1 MLKIILPTMM
11 LIPTAALLHPRFLF
25 TAYTT
30 LAFLLATS
38 SLSWLSRPNMGM
50 FAHTS
55 HTFMID
61 MVSAPLMI
69 MSSWLLPLM
78 ALASQYRLMNE
89 PTINQRFFLA
99 TIAVLQTAILITF
112 STTDLMMFYIA
123 FETTLLPTMVL
134 ITRWGAQADRL
145 EAGSYFIFYTLA
157 SSLPMLVA
165 LLYLHNTCTHT
176 SITLFFLQPAT
187 TELHWE
193 MHLLWLACMAAF
205 LVKLPLYGVHL
216 WLPKA
221 HVEAPIAGSMVLAAI
236 LLKLGGYGII
246 RLSTAIPAPSTAL
259 ITPLMALALWGSI
272 MANIICF
279 RQPDLKSMIAYSSV
293 SHMAMV
299 IATLMSNTPLGLTS
313 AMVLMIA
320 HGLTSSALFCL
331 ANIAYERTH
340 TRILVLT
347 AGLQLTLPL
356 LTTWWL
362 MAALMNMALPPT
374 TNMLAELLAMLAMYP
389 WAPATILPIL
399 LNTVLTASYSL
410 YMFITTIRTT
420 PMPTMQLH
428 PSHTREHL
436 LLTLHILPLMML
448 ITCPTLLTPF

>member
-11 LIPTAALLHPRFLF
+11 LIPTAALLHPRLLF

-30 LAFLLATS
+30 LALLLATA

-50 FAHTS
+50 FTHTS

-78 ALASQYRLMNE
+78 ALASQYRLMSE

-145 EAGSYFIFYTLA
+145 EAGSYFIFYTLT

-165 LLYLHNTCTHT
+165 LLYLHNICTHT
-176 SITLFFLQPAT
+176 SITIFFLQPAT

-193 MHLLWLACMAAF
+193 THLLWLACMAAF

-246 RLSTAIPAPSTAL
+246 RLSAAIMTHSTTL

-313 AMVLMIA
+313 AMILMVA

-356 LTTWWL
+356 LTAWWL
-362 MAALMNMALPPT
+362 MAVLMNMALPPT

-389 WAPATILPIL
+389 WAPVTILPIL

-410 YMFITTIRTT
+410 YMFITAIRTT
-420 PMPTMQLH
+420 PMPATQLY

-448 ITCPTLLTPF
+448 IIYPTLLTPF